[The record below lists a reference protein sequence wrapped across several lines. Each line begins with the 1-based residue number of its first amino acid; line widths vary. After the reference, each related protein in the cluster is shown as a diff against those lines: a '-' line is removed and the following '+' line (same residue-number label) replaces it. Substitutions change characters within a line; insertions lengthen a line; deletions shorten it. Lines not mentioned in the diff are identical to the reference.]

1 MSKNRKSKK
10 KITILISA
18 VLTFAALAIELCL
31 LTDFILMF
39 CAVYV
44 PMRHFMMICAGILI
58 ASGILVLCNRRAAGR
73 LLAVLTAALCIG
85 CASLQFFYRA
95 THSDDFLKRM
105 AYRQVGSEK
114 EQLFSGKKVMLLV
127 PHEDD
132 DLNILCGVID
142 EYLHYGSDLT
152 VAFVTNG
159 DYWGLGEVRIREALA
174 LYGFLGVPEDHIV
187 FLGYGD
193 ELHTDEY
200 HIYNAPGEE
209 VITSRA
215 GKTETYGIDTHPP
228 FRPNH
233 AYTKDNL
240 YADMKDL
247 ILSVRPDILFCV
259 DYDSHVDHRAC
270 SMMFEKVMGEIL
282 KTESDYSPEV
292 FKGFAYCTAWGAEPD
307 FFKDNIGATLDI
319 YHNSAAIQTPPIYR
333 WEERV
338 RFPVKAD
345 TLSRSL
351 QGSELY
357 DELLFYQS
365 QEAHKRGARIINGDK
380 VFWRRSTDS
389 LCREASL
396 SASSGNP
403 SVLND
408 FMLLDS
414 RNILDHG
421 HDPYDGVW
429 SPEDGDQEK
438 TIAVSLNSPAEIL
451 EIVLYDNPDPDSN
464 ILNAEILFDDGSM
477 IETGPLDVSG
487 APSRFRVAT
496 AGNES
501 TFQVKLTA
509 TEGNYPGLMEIEAF
523 RVLQESEPG
532 FLKIMDS
539 NGDFAYDYII
549 NKSGSQSFLVYSDGI
564 IPDLSSGAYEV
575 ECENV
580 PGCGAEIRDGLLFI
594 QCAKGQNCTVS
605 IRLKESGLA
614 DSIYVRNPTL
624 QERITITILQKLE
637 FIRSEN
643 IELLHLVEL
652 DKKQEAW

>member
-1 MSKNRKSKK
+1 MSKNRKSEK
-10 KITILISA
+10 KISILISA

-44 PMRHFMMICAGILI
+44 PMRRFMLICAGILI
-58 ASGILVLCNRRAAGR
+58 ASGILVLCNRRASGR
-73 LLAVLTAALCIG
+73 LLAVLTIALCIG
-85 CASLQFFYRA
+85 FASLQLFYRA
-95 THSDDFLKRM
+95 THSDDYLKRIV
-105 AYRQVGSEK
+105 YRQVDSEK
-114 EQLFSGKKVMLLV
+114 VKLFSGKKVMLLV

-152 VAFVTNG
+152 VAFMTNG

-174 LYGFLGVPEDHIV
+174 LYGFLGIPEDHIV

-228 FRPNH
+228 FRPYH

-259 DYDSHVDHRAC
+259 DYDSHIDHRAC
-270 SMMFEKVMGEIL
+270 SMMFEKVMGGIL

-338 RFPVKAD
+338 RFPVRAGA
-345 TLSRSL
+345 LSRSL

-357 DELLFYQS
+357 EELQFYQS
-365 QEAHKRGARIINGDK
+365 QEAYKRGARIINGDK

-389 LCREASL
+389 ICREAVL
-396 SASSGNP
+396 SASSGDP

-414 RNILDHG
+414 KNILDHG
-421 HDPYDGVW
+421 HDPCDGVW

-438 TIAVSLNSPAEIL
+438 AVTISLYDPCAVQ
-451 EIVLYDNPDPDSN
+451 EIVFYDNPDPDSN
-464 ILNAEILFDDGSM
+464 ILNAEILFDDGSK
-477 IETGPLDVSG
+477 IETGPLDAYG
-487 APSRFRVAT
+487 APSRFRINTDRDISA
-496 AGNES
+496 
-501 TFQVKLTA
+501 FCVKLVS
-509 TEGNYPGLMEIEAF
+509 TEGTRPGLMEVEAF
-523 RVLQESEPG
+523 RELQKSEPG
-532 FLKIMDS
+532 FLKIMDL

-549 NKSGSQSFLVYSDGI
+549 EKSGSQSFLVYSDGI
-564 IPDLSSGAYEV
+564 IPDLSSEAYEV

-614 DSIYVRNPTL
+614 DSIYVRNPTSR
-624 QERITITILQKLE
+624 ERIVITILQKLE
-637 FIRSEN
+637 FIWSEN
-643 IELLHLVEL
+643 LELLHLIKPEDAV
-652 DKKQEAW
+652 